1 MGYPSVFGGQ
11 WVAANFA
18 FGSPGGPQAL
28 WSDSPNPIPASPLV
42 AQSMTVAF
50 GYCTTIDGI
59 TFYPL
64 STLAPINVGADGNAE
79 TVTPASVTG
88 KGLPGYD
95 QVSFTA
101 DFANAHGKGDIISSA
116 TFGLQEALNQAGNA
130 GGGKV
135 IIDEQWVKLGG
146 TTTIK
151 NAATLP
157 SGVTITDNR

>member
-18 FGSPGGPQAL
+18 YGSPGGPAAL
-28 WSDSPNPIPASPLV
+28 ICQQPVAIPASPLV
-42 AQSMTVAF
+42 AASMTLAF
-50 GYCTTIDGI
+50 SFTVTIDGI
-59 TFYPL
+59 TFWPL
-64 STLAPINVGADGNAE
+64 NANAPVNVGSDGNAE
-79 TVTPASVTG
+79 KVTVISVSGGNTTTYQG
-88 KGLPGYD
+88 G
-95 QVSFTA
+95 SFTA
-101 DFANAHGKGDIISSA
+101 DFANAHGSGDYVTSA
-116 TFGLQEALNQAGNA
+116 TFGLQEALNLAGAA

>member
-18 FGSPGGPQAL
+18 YGSPGGPAAL
-28 WSDSPNPIPASPLV
+28 ICQQPVAIPGSPLV
-42 AQSMTVAF
+42 AQSMTLAF
-50 GYCTTIDGI
+50 TFTVTIDGI
-59 TFYPL
+59 TFWPL
-64 STLAPINVGADGNAE
+64 STLAPVNVGSDGNAE
-79 TVTPASVTG
+79 KVTPVSVSGGNTTVYQG
-88 KGLPGYD
+88 G
-95 QVSFTA
+95 SFTA
-101 DFANAHGKGDIISSA
+101 DFANGHGSGDYVCSA
-116 TFGLQEALNQAGNA
+116 TFGLQEALNLAGAA